1 MSQSQTNH
9 TVQTV
14 QIRAGG
20 ETVRYLD
27 SRGAPPAAH
36 LRAPRRSAGFWVRNG
51 QIMSL
56 VSTHV
61 QAIIDNP
68 PLFGLSA
75 EEVHSAYKRHN
86 ERLGR
91 EGKARL
97 DLIQQ
102 AARSGWVRV
111 RHYGGRGR
119 DYWSIGADKIER
131 RRETINLFVRF
142 ALEQG
147 FAHRLQ
153 EVIIVGYDDEQAE
166 RYLFNNGGLGAYA
179 DAFLQ

>member
-1 MSQSQTNH
+1 MIHSQTND

-27 SRGAPPAAH
+27 SRGAPPAAY
-36 LRAPRRSAGFWVRNG
+36 LR
-51 QIMSL
+51 
-56 VSTHV
+56 
-61 QAIIDNP
+61 P
-68 PLFGLSA
+68 P
-75 EEVHSAYKRHN
+75 
-86 ERLGR
+86 
-91 EGKARL
+91 
-97 DLIQQ
+97 
-102 AARSGWVRV
+102 
-111 RHYGGRGR
+111 RHYAGRGR

-131 RRETINLFVRF
+131 RRDTINLFVRF

-147 FAHRLQ
+147 FAHLLQ

-166 RYLFNNGGLGAYA
+166 RYLFNNGGLKAYA